1 MTGRRFDPAGD
12 IQRQQKQVDQ
22 VRLDRDLRSQLEAKK
37 KAGRK
42 QTAMRTANTRRQT
55 RTFRDPANLQRFID
69 SRPTG
74 PTQTTQ
80 TTRQDKPQD
89 MDDTI
94 VKSGGQNYRYDAE
107 IDAFTPVNF
116 DPAKNRFVFAGEDEA
131 AAAKAQTGSVDE
143 SMKIAQKAFDKQ
155 MGELRGLADQDQ
167 QFGDMYQELQSEYMS
182 ILRDQ
187 NLRPEERNAA
197 LQDLFD
203 RGSSTFELTSGF
215 ARAAKEQEAMQKQA
229 EAKSKMDEDMQY
241 RHRRALE
248 AKDAIRKKQEDARYE
263 DRKTRQKYSETSQNI
278 DKAYE
283 AYKAPLEAKKNS
295 LLGQVGFGDEIEI
308 MSLEDFTDKYYERM
322 HQDQEV
328 QDAVREIDGQMSII
342 ETEIGQL
349 ENEDDLSYRN
359 QLTEIYGAGR
369 QEAADAAF
377 QDHLNQKE
385 ARIVRKRRQ
394 LNALREQKKMT
405 LDRVTVGEKLRD
417 AEQAATLRTRMNVME
432 LESRDAEK
440 NAGDIGFLNRMR
452 VIGDRDQEVNRITE
466 ETRQLERRTQA
477 TLARGRME
485 RDSEGR
491 LKSNS
496 PAYVAEQVGDSTL
509 KSKVQRLAAARRDP
523 EKFGKRYFGRNKQ
536 GAEVDPT
543 QARLEAEN
551 EVFDAIEDMV
561 IKEQPGV
568 DPDGA
573 EMRDLVYER
582 IRQDVR
588 L

>member
-1 MTGRRFDPAGD
+1 
-12 IQRQQKQVDQ
+12 
-22 VRLDRDLRSQLEAKK
+22 
-37 KAGRK
+37 
-42 QTAMRTANTRRQT
+42 
-55 RTFRDPANLQRFID
+55 
-69 SRPTG
+69 
-74 PTQTTQ
+74 
-80 TTRQDKPQD
+80 
-89 MDDTI
+89 
-94 VKSGGQNYRYDAE
+94 
-107 IDAFTPVNF
+107 
-116 DPAKNRFVFAGEDEA
+116 
-131 AAAKAQTGSVDE
+131 
-143 SMKIAQKAFDKQ
+143 
-155 MGELRGLADQDQ
+155 
-167 QFGDMYQELQSEYMS
+167 
-182 ILRDQ
+182 
-187 NLRPEERNAA
+187 
-197 LQDLFD
+197 
-203 RGSSTFELTSGF
+203 
-215 ARAAKEQEAMQKQA
+215 
-229 EAKSKMDEDMQY
+229 
-241 RHRRALE
+241 
-248 AKDAIRKKQEDARYE
+248 
-263 DRKTRQKYSETSQNI
+263 
-278 DKAYE
+278 
-283 AYKAPLEAKKNS
+283 
-295 LLGQVGFGDEIEI
+295 

-582 IRQDVR
+582 IRQMYDFEDSLFKEQVGDR
-588 L
+588 